1 MKDEEILQELNKY
14 AEEVLKDI
22 DPQSTKISSQLEA
35 LKPKMQE
42 IADREGIDI
51 TDIFIKYMDMASL
64 QKVKMEEDFKKTMA
78 DAGVTD
84 LGKLPL

>member
-51 TDIFIKYMDMASL
+51 TDIFIKYMDLASL

>member
-22 DPQSTKISSQLEA
+22 DPQNTKISSQLEA

-51 TDIFIKYMDMASL
+51 TDIFIKYMDLASL
-64 QKVKMEEDFKKTMA
+64 QKVKMEEDFKKTME

-84 LGKLPL
+84 LGKLPF

>member
-64 QKVKMEEDFKKTMA
+64 QKVKLEEDFKKTMA

>member
-35 LKPKMQE
+35 LKPRMQE

-51 TDIFIKYMDMASL
+51 TDIFIKYMDLASL